1 VNEGDIGPVGPA
13 GPRGEQGVQG
23 EQGPHGVNS
32 VGPRGEQGPKGLTG
46 QRGAA
51 AAIAPLVEAIG
62 GLRTAIEGLEARADR
77 AQRRVVGIVVAI
89 IIDLLFTGGFALL
102 YISQEQTAAQV
113 ADTRNEILCP
123 LYASWLGTY
132 NPNTRAPGL
141 DRATYENV
149 FGQMRAQ
156 YQHLQCTTPLV
167 PKPTP
172 TSAPPPT
179 K

>member
-1 VNEGDIGPVGPA
+1 MNQDEQGPA
-13 GPRGEQGVQG
+13 GPTGPRGEQGETG
-23 EQGPHGVNS
+23 APGPT
-32 VGPRGEQGPKGLTG
+32 GP
-46 QRGAA
+46 RGAA
-51 AAIAPLVEAIG
+51 AAVAPLVEAIG
-62 GLRTAIEGLEARADR
+62 SLRKAVEGLEARADR

-89 IIDLLFTGGFALL
+89 VIDLLFTGGFAVL

-113 ADTRNEILCP
+113 ADTRNEVLCP

-132 NPNTRAPGL
+132 NPITRSPGL

-149 FGQMRAQ
+149 FGQMRSQ
-156 YQHLQCTTPLV
+156 YEHLQCTTPLV

-172 TSAPPPT
+172 TTPSAPPS